1 MKKMLGEFREFIM
14 KGDVLDLAVAVV
26 IGSAFTA
33 IVKQVVAGLITPLV
47 GLVISL
53 IPGTTNGNLE
63 DTLNILD
70 VKFRGVTFQFGNVI
84 SAIITFIITGF
95 VLFLVVRAANR
106 AKNLREKP
114 VVVVK
119 ETPTS
124 EDYLAEIRD
133 LLKAQANE
141 KN

>member
-1 MKKMLGEFREFIM
+1 M
-14 KGDVLDLAVAVV
+14 
-26 IGSAFTA
+26 
-33 IVKQVVAGLITPLV
+33 
-47 GLVISL
+47 
-53 IPGTTNGNLE
+53 
-63 DTLNILD
+63 
-70 VKFRGVTFQFGNVI
+70 I

-114 VVVVK
+114 VVVVE